1 MGASNPGSAFS
12 AVPLD
17 GPRSLFGESPFFD
30 PRDGSIVHVDTLGQI
45 IQHRPDG
52 SWIIWETQ
60 EDISFA
66 IPSAPGGFL
75 VGLAERGICRFKPD
89 DNSFEPLDTALPA
102 GHQSNDATLDAIGRV
117 IFGTR
122 SQNKGAFDGT
132 LIVHDAQGSRIVAD
146 GFGLING
153 LAVDAAAGRLWVAD
167 THPDIQK
174 VWTYDYDLATGALGA
189 RHLVFDFHERRG
201 RPDGA
206 ALNAEGNLW
215 LAEIGGSAL
224 VCLSPEGNVLQDI
237 TLPVS
242 MPTKPCFDGRGRLVV
257 TTASR
262 GIDLAQEQAA
272 GHLLALDI
280 AGAPIIALAAV

>member
-1 MGASNPGSAFS
+1 MEPNFTARDLTA
-12 AVPLD
+12 APLN

-45 IQHRPDG
+45 IQHRPDN
-52 SWIIWETQ
+52 SWVSWEAP
-60 EDISFA
+60 EGLSFA
-66 IPSAPGGFL
+66 IPSALGGFI
-75 VGLAERGICRFKPD
+75 VGLARQGICRFNPD
-89 DNSFEPLDTALPA
+89 ANTFDPVATALPET
-102 GHQSNDATLDAIGRV
+102 HQSNDATLDPHGRL

-122 SQNKGAFDGT
+122 SQGNALAGT
-132 LIVHDAQGSRIVAD
+132 LIVHDRLGSRVVAE
-146 GFGLING
+146 GFGLVNG
-153 LAVDAAAGRLWVAD
+153 LAVDAVAGRLWIAD
-167 THPDIQK
+167 THPDIQQL
-174 VWTYDYDLATGALGA
+174 WSYEYDLDTGALGI

-206 ALNAEGNLW
+206 ALDAEGNLW

-224 VCLSPEGNVLQDI
+224 VCLSPDGDLLRDI

-242 MPTKPCFDGRGRLVV
+242 MPTKPCFDGRERLVV

-262 GIDLAQEQAA
+262 GIDLAQEPAA

-280 AGAPIIALAAV
+280 AGAPITAIAAF